1 MFMRLLFFVTKFLP
15 NGETHSPKEV
25 ESPLSVLLLH
35 VSLRFTRLFRCELNE
50 ESYGEKRASLLAN
63 WSVDVCTVSR
73 LGRFVLFCEE
83 QSLFTIIISS
93 GYGRSLAPLLEMF
106 HRRREEL
113 ARELELCGLA
123 PFSFTT
129 FRFSKRANRH
139 IIGSQNDLIYLLRG
153 YLEGTAPPLEGDRLR
168 KVEDSLNQTPM
179 LGLAQQ
185 RYAKSHR
192 IFANS
197 RGVKD
202 FRRFRNSQDGT
213 CFSRSVLGA

>member
-1 MFMRLLFFVTKFLP
+1 MTGR
-15 NGETHSPKEV
+15 THSTKEG
-25 ESPLSVLLLH
+25 EFPLSVLLLH
-35 VSLRFTRLFRCELNE
+35 VSARFARLFRCELDG
-50 ESYGEKRASLLAN
+50 ESYQEERSGLLAN

-139 IIGSQNDLIYLLRG
+139 IIGSQNDLIYLLRAH
-153 YLEGTAPPLEGDRLR
+153 LEDVAPPLEGGRLQ
-168 KVEDSLNQTPM
+168 KVEDSLNQAPM
-179 LGLAQQ
+179 SYLGMESPRVALLHCHDTS
-185 RYAKSHR
+185 K
-192 IFANS
+192 NS
-197 RGVKD
+197 PTI
-202 FRRFRNSQDGT
+202 S
-213 CFSRSVLGA
+213 